1 MVARYRG
8 VRLLGHRGVRL
19 AAGIKVPLTRSDGGK
34 MWTETDVTEQ
44 PEIPSEPEMQR
55 PPQAAPLA
63 MPARSSH
70 RNTWLAM
77 GSVLVA
83 LLLLMFIPGSEE
95 YDPTAPPPAA
105 SGPAEVDQPTSND
118 TLVGKQAPLQFTM
131 KDMNGVDVQLSSFKG
146 KVVLLN
152 FWATWC
158 GPCQAEIPD
167 LVKLQA
173 QYRDDLV
180 ILGVSVDDTPDK
192 MQPYAAEYKINYPL
206 LIGAGRTD
214 VLNAYGPIL
223 GLPSTFIIG
232 RDGIVTK
239 KHSGMATGE
248 QFESEVKP
256 LIDARAGSSGAAND
270 L

>member
-1 MVARYRG
+1 M
-8 VRLLGHRGVRL
+8 
-19 AAGIKVPLTRSDGGK
+19 S
-34 MWTETDVTEQ
+34 TETDVTEQ
-44 PEIPSEPEMQR
+44 PEIPSTSQV
-55 PPQAAPLA
+55 QPLA
-63 MPARSSH
+63 LDTPPAPHVRPGR
-70 RNTWLAM
+70 RNAWLGMLA
-77 GSVLVA
+77 VLVA
-83 LLLLMFIPGSEE
+83 LLLLMFIPGPGE
-95 YDPTAPPPAA
+95 YDPAAPPPSADGA
-105 SGPAEVDQPTSND
+105 GDAQSEAEPTSND
-118 TLVGKQAPLQFTM
+118 TLVGKQAPLEFTM
-131 KDMNGVDVQLSSFKG
+131 KDMNGVDVQLSAFKG

-173 QYRDDLV
+173 KYRDDLV

-192 MQPYAAEYKINYPL
+192 MQPYATEYKINYPL
-206 LIGAGRTD
+206 LLGAGRTD

-256 LIDARAGSSGAAND
+256 LIDARAGSSGA
-270 L
+270 

>member
-1 MVARYRG
+1 M
-8 VRLLGHRGVRL
+8 
-19 AAGIKVPLTRSDGGK
+19 
-34 MWTETDVTEQ
+34 EQ
-44 PEIPSEPEMQR
+44 SEIPSTPQPQSPSPDVPPALHVR
-55 PPQAAPLA
+55 PV
-63 MPARSSH
+63 R
-70 RNTWLAM
+70 RNAWLAM
-77 GSVLVA
+77 LAVLVA
-83 LLLLMFIPGSEE
+83 LLLLMFIPGPQE

-105 SGPAEVDQPTSND
+105 NGAGDAQSATEPTSND
-118 TLVGKQAPLQFTM
+118 TLVGKQAPLGFTM
-131 KDMNGVDVQLSSFKG
+131 KDMNGVDVQLSAFKG

-167 LVKLQA
+167 LVQLQA
-173 QYRDDLV
+173 KYRDDLV

-192 MQPYAAEYKINYPL
+192 MQPYATEYKINYPL
-206 LIGAGRTD
+206 LLGAGRTD

-256 LIDARAGSSGAAND
+256 LIDARAGSAGA
-270 L
+270 